1 MSISLEDSNMMLVS
15 IGLATMVITVT
26 VTLLTYKKTASS
38 QAYTNVDQLYNDSL
52 ETGIDHPEFR
62 NPEYTGNYLQL
73 TDKNERLKYESYAYL
88 IWNLIETVYDD
99 NQNIDTWKPMIETEV
114 KIHKKWYLQEE
125 NQKKFKQLFRDEF
138 KRDYE
143 YLLKDNS
150 EN

>member
-38 QAYTNVDQLYNDSL
+38 QAYANVDQLYNDSL

>member
-1 MSISLEDSNMMLVS
+1 MPISLEDSNMMLVS
-15 IGLATMVITVT
+15 IGLATMAITVT
-26 VTLLTYKKTASS
+26 VTLLTYKKTASF
-38 QAYTNVDQLYNDSL
+38 QAYTNVDQLYNDAL